1 MTTATATYANTALA
15 ADRTSTVPQ
24 SRAPSQQPRK
34 NAPSTARRDATPNL
48 AVRET
53 LPQKTQETVVY
64 EQGLLERLLGKF
76 VAMRQRSAD
85 REIARYL
92 ASTGGKM
99 TDSIEREIQ
108 RRLM

>member
-1 MTTATATYANTALA
+1 MTTATATYSNTALA
-15 ADRTSTVPQ
+15 ADLASDPQ
-24 SRAPSQQPRK
+24 SRAPAQQPRK
-34 NAPSTARRDATPNL
+34 NAPTIARRDASPNL
-48 AVRET
+48 SVRET
-53 LPQKTQETVVY
+53 LPQKTAVY
-64 EQGLLERLLGKF
+64 EPGLLERLLGKF
-76 VAMRQRSAD
+76 VEMRQRSAD